1 MRRASA
7 FLLVLSIVLAAA
19 AAWHYWPSDEREI
32 RRQLEDFAREFNE
45 STSDGLGTV
54 ARAARLGS
62 FFTEDVVVELGP
74 GSSPIR
80 GRHTLMGM
88 AARLQP
94 RTAAF
99 VMELKDVNV
108 TVGEGG
114 AADVT
119 LTAVF
124 RRRST
129 TTGEESL
136 DAREFTLGVVK
147 RSGEWLVDRVTA
159 VDTLK

>member
-7 FLLVLSIVLAAA
+7 FLLVVSIVLAAA
-19 AAWHYWPSDEREI
+19 AVWHYWPSDEREI
-32 RRQLEDFAREFNE
+32 RRRLEDFAREFNE
-45 STSDGLGTV
+45 STTDGLGTV

-62 FFTEDVVVELGP
+62 FFTEDVVIELGP
-74 GSSPIR
+74 GSSPIH
-80 GRHTLMGM
+80 GRETLMGM

-99 VMELKDVNV
+99 MMELKDVNV
-108 TVGEGG
+108 AVGEG
-114 AADVT
+114 DVAEVN

-124 RRRST
+124 RRRSMA
-129 TTGEESL
+129 TGEESL
-136 DAREFTLGVVK
+136 DAREFTLAVVK
-147 RSGEWLVDRVTA
+147 RSGEWLVNRVTA

>member
-1 MRRASA
+1 MRRSSA
-7 FLLVLSIVLAAA
+7 LALVLALALLTA

-32 RRQLEDFAREFNE
+32 RRRLEDFASEFNE
-45 STSDGLGTV
+45 STTDGLGTV

-62 FFTEDVVVELGP
+62 FFTAGVVVEFGA
-74 GSSPIR
+74 GSPPIH
-80 GRHTLMGM
+80 GRDTLIGM

-99 VMELKDVNV
+99 EMELKDVNV
-108 TVGEGG
+108 EVGDGG
-114 AADVT
+114 VAEVT

-124 RRRST
+124 RRRSMA
-129 TTGEESL
+129 TGEESL
-136 DAREFTLGVVK
+136 DAREFTLGMVK
-147 RSGEWLVDRVTA
+147 TSGEWEVNRVTA